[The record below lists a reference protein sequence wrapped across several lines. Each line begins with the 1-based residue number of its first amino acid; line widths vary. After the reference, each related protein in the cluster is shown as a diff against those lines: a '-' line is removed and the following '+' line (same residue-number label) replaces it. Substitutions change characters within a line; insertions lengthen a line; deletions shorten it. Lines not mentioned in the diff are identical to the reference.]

1 MKHLIK
7 KNKKVA
13 SLLAFVLA
21 FGLLSVPVSASEL
34 PAEVPAAPAAE
45 QSAAIPEPV
54 DIYVNGDNR
63 VFTLSGELS
72 ALFRLHVSDPGRVH
86 VLTSGV
92 DVSVVLFNESAG
104 EVCGVYNSVN
114 GVMDAPFDAYPG
126 TYLLGFSGWGEAAV
140 LVADEAAASA
150 ILSEAGVV
158 SASPAA
164 SSKEAP
170 AEETMKEA
178 PAPIACRADLHQTV
192 YVASVLRDAG
202 ASVNLVK
209 WVSGEMEGRLVR
221 AEVNG
226 DWLLTPYVYFNNL
239 ELTVLASDGK
249 EDTLYTIIFSCPDPS
264 AQEQQATTSEGDS
277 SEAPSS
283 DASEAPAEG
292 TAEAPENTDA
302 SAEGTADVT
311 ETTDASADGTDETSE
326 NTETPSEETDEVTE
340 TTEAPTEGTDET
352 SENTE
357 TPAEGTDE
365 TSEITE
371 TPAEG
376 TDEATETTDATAEE
390 TDEDSEAAEASAEG
404 IDEAAETTETPNVF
418 DPSAPITRQI
428 NHRETVSVLSIM
440 TEAGA
445 PVNVITHL
453 SGETEGKV
461 AYVNQNHDWLLT
473 PFNYF
478 DSLELSVTATDYLAP
493 DPEAASTVYTVIL
506 SNPDPASVPAAEG
519 SEADASAE
527 TTDDSVKSDPA
538 ELVVTIT
545 MERADGNLI
554 RLSPVDLSPDAEEVY
569 TYQWQ
574 ISMDNE
580 QWTNVEGATSRDY
593 TFTLDETIVNSYWR
607 LVITEKEFTE

>member
-21 FGLLSVPVSASEL
+21 FGLLSVPASASGL

-104 EVCGVYNSVN
+104 EVCGVYSSVN
-114 GVMDAPFDAYPG
+114 GVMDAPLDAYPG

-150 ILSEAGVV
+150 ILSEAGAVP
-158 SASPAA
+158 ASPAA
-164 SSKEAP
+164 SSTAAP
-170 AEETMKEA
+170 EETLKEA
-178 PAPIACRADLHQTV
+178 PAPISSRADLHQTV
-192 YVASVLRDAG
+192 YVASILRDAG

-226 DWLLTPYVYFNNL
+226 DWLLTPYVYFDDL

-264 AQEQQATTSEGDS
+264 QEQQTETPAEDS

-283 DASEAPAEG
+283 DEASEAPADG
-292 TAEAPENTDA
+292 TDE
-302 SAEGTADVT
+302 VT
-311 ETTDASADGTDETSE
+311 ETTETPSGETVEETETTDTPADGTDETAETS
-326 NTETPSEETDEVTE
+326 ETPSEETDEVSE
-340 TTEAPTEGTDET
+340 TT
-352 SENTE
+352 
-357 TPAEGTDE
+357 
-365 TSEITE
+365 
-371 TPAEG
+371 
-376 TDEATETTDATAEE
+376 
-390 TDEDSEAAEASAEG
+390 EASAEG
-404 IDEAAETTETPNVF
+404 TDEAAETTEEPAGF
-418 DPSAPITRQI
+418 DPSVPITRQI

-440 TEAGA
+440 AEAGA

-461 AYVNQNHDWLLT
+461 AYVNQNRDWLLT

-493 DPEAASTVYTVIL
+493 DPDAASAVYTVIL

-519 SEADASAE
+519 SEVDASAE

-545 MERADGNLI
+545 MERAEGNLI

-569 TYQWQ
+569 SYQWQ

-580 QWTNVEGATSRDY
+580 QWTNVEGATSREY
-593 TFTLDETIVNSYWR
+593 TFTLDETITNSYWR

>member
-21 FGLLSVPVSASEL
+21 FGLLSVPASASGL

-104 EVCGVYNSVN
+104 EVCGVYSSVN
-114 GVMDAPFDAYPG
+114 GVMDAPLDAYPG

-150 ILSEAGVV
+150 ILSEAGAVP
-158 SASPAA
+158 ASPAA
-164 SSKEAP
+164 SSTAAP
-170 AEETMKEA
+170 EETLKEA
-178 PAPIACRADLHQTV
+178 PAPISSRADLHQTV
-192 YVASVLRDAG
+192 YVASILRDAG

-226 DWLLTPYVYFNNL
+226 DWLLTPYVYFDDL

-264 AQEQQATTSEGDS
+264 QEQQTETPAEDS

-283 DASEAPAEG
+283 DEASEAPADG
-292 TAEAPENTDA
+292 TDE
-302 SAEGTADVT
+302 VT
-311 ETTDASADGTDETSE
+311 ETTETPSGETVEETETTDTPADGTDETAETSETPSEETVEETETTEASADGTDETAETS
-326 NTETPSEETDEVTE
+326 ETPSEETDEVSE
-340 TTEAPTEGTDET
+340 TT
-352 SENTE
+352 
-357 TPAEGTDE
+357 
-365 TSEITE
+365 
-371 TPAEG
+371 
-376 TDEATETTDATAEE
+376 
-390 TDEDSEAAEASAEG
+390 EASAEG
-404 IDEAAETTETPNVF
+404 TDEAAETTEEPAGF
-418 DPSAPITRQI
+418 DPSVPITRQI

-440 TEAGA
+440 AEAGA

-461 AYVNQNHDWLLT
+461 AYVNQNRDWLLT

-493 DPEAASTVYTVIL
+493 DPDAASAVYTVIL

-519 SEADASAE
+519 SEVDASAE

-545 MERADGNLI
+545 MERAEGNLI

-569 TYQWQ
+569 SYQWQ

-580 QWTNVEGATSRDY
+580 QWTNVEGATSREY
-593 TFTLDETIVNSYWR
+593 TFTLDETITNSYWR

>member
-21 FGLLSVPVSASEL
+21 FGLLSVPASASEL
-34 PAEVPAAPAAE
+34 PAEVPAAPTAE

-104 EVCGVYNSVN
+104 EVCGVFSSVN
-114 GVMDAPFDAYPG
+114 GVMDAPLDAYPG

-164 SSKEAP
+164 SSTAAP
-170 AEETMKEA
+170 EETLKEA
-178 PAPIACRADLHQTV
+178 PAPISSRADLHQTV
-192 YVASVLRDAG
+192 YVASILRDAG

-226 DWLLTPYVYFNNL
+226 DWLLTPYVYFDDL

-249 EDTLYTIIFSCPDPS
+249 EDTLYTLIFSCPDPS
-264 AQEQQATTSEGDS
+264 QEQQTETPAEDS

-283 DASEAPAEG
+283 DDSEAPSDG
-292 TAEAPENTDA
+292 TDEVTETTDA
-302 SAEGTADVT
+302 SAEGTA
-311 ETTDASADGTDETSE
+311 
-326 NTETPSEETDEVTE
+326 EETDEETE
-340 TTEAPTEGTDET
+340 T
-352 SENTE
+352 TE

-365 TSEITE
+365 TAETTE
-371 TPAEG
+371 TPSEETDEDAETTEASAEG
-376 TDEATETTDATAEE
+376 TDEATETTETPSEE
-390 TDEDSEAAEASAEG
+390 TDETSD
-404 IDEAAETTETPNVF
+404 TTETPAEGTEEESETTEEPAGF
-418 DPSAPITRQI
+418 DPSLPITRQI

-440 TEAGA
+440 AEAGA

-461 AYVNQNHDWLLT
+461 AYVNQNRDWLLT

-478 DSLELSVTATDYLAP
+478 DSLELSVTATDYQAP
-493 DPEAASTVYTVIL
+493 DPEAASAVYTLIL

-527 TTDDSVKSDPA
+527 TTDDSVKSNPT

-545 MERADGNLI
+545 MERAEGNLI

-569 TYQWQ
+569 SYQWQ

>member
-21 FGLLSVPVSASEL
+21 FGLLSVPASASEL

-45 QSAAIPEPV
+45 QSVAIPEPV

-104 EVCGVYNSVN
+104 EVCGVFSSVN
-114 GVMDAPFDAYPG
+114 GVMDAPLDAYPG

-150 ILSEAGVV
+150 ILSEAGAVP
-158 SASPAA
+158 ASPAA
-164 SSKEAP
+164 SSTAAP
-170 AEETMKEA
+170 EETLKEA

-192 YVASVLRDAG
+192 YVASILRDAG
-202 ASVNLVK
+202 ATVNLVK

-226 DWLLTPYVYFNNL
+226 DWLLTPYVYFNDL

-264 AQEQQATTSEGDS
+264 QEQQTETPAEDS

-283 DASEAPAEG
+283 DASETP
-292 TAEAPENTDA
+292 
-302 SAEGTADVT
+302 
-311 ETTDASADGTDETSE
+311 ADGTDETSE

-340 TTEAPTEGTDET
+340 TTETPTEGTDET

-365 TSEITE
+365 TSETTE
-371 TPAEG
+371 TPADG
-376 TDEATETTDATAEE
+376 TDEATETTEALADE
-390 TDEDSEAAEASAEG
+390 TDETSD
-404 IDEAAETTETPNVF
+404 TTETPAEGTEEESETTEEPAGF
-418 DPSAPITRQI
+418 DPSLPITRQI

-440 TEAGA
+440 AEAGA

-461 AYVNQNHDWLLT
+461 AYVNQNRDWLLT

-493 DPEAASTVYTVIL
+493 DPDAASAVYTVIL

-519 SEADASAE
+519 SEVDASDE
-527 TTDDSVKSDPA
+527 TTDDSVKSNPT

-545 MERADGNLI
+545 MERAEGNLI

-569 TYQWQ
+569 SYQWQ

>member
-21 FGLLSVPVSASEL
+21 FGLLSVPASASEL

-264 AQEQQATTSEGDS
+264 QEQQATTSEGDS

-283 DASEAPAEG
+283 DASETP
-292 TAEAPENTDA
+292 
-302 SAEGTADVT
+302 
-311 ETTDASADGTDETSE
+311 ADGTDETSE

-506 SNPDPASVPAAEG
+506 SNPDPASVPAAEDA
-519 SEADASAE
+519 EADASAE

-580 QWTNVEGATSRDY
+580 QWTDVEGATSRDY

>member
-21 FGLLSVPVSASEL
+21 FGLLSVPASASEL

-104 EVCGVYNSVN
+104 EVCGVFSSVN
-114 GVMDAPFDAYPG
+114 GVMDAPLDAYPG

-150 ILSEAGVV
+150 ILSEAGAVP
-158 SASPAA
+158 ASPAA
-164 SSKEAP
+164 SSTAAP
-170 AEETMKEA
+170 EETLKEA
-178 PAPIACRADLHQTV
+178 PAPISSRADLHQTV
-192 YVASVLRDAG
+192 YVASILRDAG

-226 DWLLTPYVYFNNL
+226 DWLLTPYVYFNDL

-249 EDTLYTIIFSCPDPS
+249 EDTLYTLIFSCPDPS
-264 AQEQQATTSEGDS
+264 QEQQPTTP
-277 SEAPSS
+277 EAESTEEPSS
-283 DASEAPAEG
+283 DDSEAPADG
-292 TAEAPENTDA
+292 TDEVTETTDA
-302 SAEGTADVT
+302 SAEGTAEVT
-311 ETTDASADGTDETSE
+311 ESTETPAEGTDKTAET
-326 NTETPSEETDEVTE
+326 TETPSEETDEDAE
-340 TTEAPTEGTDET
+340 TTETPADGTDEATETAEALADETDET
-352 SENTE
+352 SDTTE
-357 TPAEGTDE
+357 TPAEGT
-365 TSEITE
+365 
-371 TPAEG
+371 
-376 TDEATETTDATAEE
+376 EE
-390 TDEDSEAAEASAEG
+390 ES
-404 IDEAAETTETPNVF
+404 ETTEEPAGF
-418 DPSAPITRQI
+418 DPSLPITRQI

-440 TEAGA
+440 AEAGA

-461 AYVNQNHDWLLT
+461 AYVNQNRDWLLT

-478 DSLELSVTATDYLAP
+478 DALELSVTATDYLAP
-493 DPEAASTVYTVIL
+493 DPEAASAVYTVIL
-506 SNPDPASVPAAEG
+506 SNPDPASVPAAEDA
-519 SEADASAE
+519 EADASAE
-527 TTDDSVKSDPA
+527 TTDDAEKSDPA

-545 MERADGNLI
+545 MERAEGNLI